1 LILFWFYQR
10 PREEGRTA
18 VNSNGVNWDVGIEK
32 EKRRNWEL
40 KGKEEVRRET
50 LMEEGR
56 RRREG
61 RAGPIVLRTIS
72 TFFSE
77 SCSSMPISESNH
89 YHHQYQLNKICF

>member
-1 LILFWFYQR
+1 
-10 PREEGRTA
+10 
-18 VNSNGVNWDVGIEK
+18 
-32 EKRRNWEL
+32 L
-40 KGKEEVRRET
+40 KGKEEVRRGT

-72 TFFSE
+72 TFFSH

-89 YHHQYQLNKICF
+89 LPLYHHQYPLIKICV